1 MMRRLDLHDPPARR
15 GFAQQGE
22 ICIARLSRWKFIK
35 DTGAGS
41 MAAAAIAVAAPAIA
55 Q

>member
-1 MMRRLDLHDPPARR
+1 MTRRR
-15 GFAQQGE
+15 GVVSPQQGE